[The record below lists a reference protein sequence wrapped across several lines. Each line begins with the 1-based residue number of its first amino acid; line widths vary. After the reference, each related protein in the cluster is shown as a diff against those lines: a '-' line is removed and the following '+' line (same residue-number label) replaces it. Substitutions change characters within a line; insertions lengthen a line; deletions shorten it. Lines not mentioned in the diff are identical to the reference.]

1 MSNRETT
8 VHQPPLFSIFVD
20 DFIREVNA
28 LGLGIA
34 IEDIKISI
42 LLYADDNESDMQKL
56 LDTVH
61 NWCKRWRVLINTDK
75 SKITHFRSARRRRSE
90 VQFKVGDNILEI
102 VTTYKYLGVI
112 FDEKKDFKEN
122 AEHLA
127 KGGGR
132 GLGAVISK
140 INTLKKYGIKTYEK
154 LFNSC
159 GS

>member
-42 LLYADDNESDMQKL
+42 VLYADGNESDMQKL

-75 SKITHFRSARRRRSE
+75 
-90 VQFKVGDNILEI
+90 
-102 VTTYKYLGVI
+102 
-112 FDEKKDFKEN
+112 
-122 AEHLA
+122 
-127 KGGGR
+127 
-132 GLGAVISK
+132 
-140 INTLKKYGIKTYEK
+140 
-154 LFNSC
+154 
-159 GS
+159 